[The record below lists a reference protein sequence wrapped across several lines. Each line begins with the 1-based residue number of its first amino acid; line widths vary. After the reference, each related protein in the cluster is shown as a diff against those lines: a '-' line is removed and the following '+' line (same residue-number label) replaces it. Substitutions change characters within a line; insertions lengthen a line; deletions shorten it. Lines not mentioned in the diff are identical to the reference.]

1 MAHRDSRERIE
12 EGRELERFARLDR
25 LVRSLVDRYERQRGE
40 TAALRN
46 ELQERDRRIHLLDEK
61 ILALNQGRQDA
72 AKRLDDL
79 IARLDQLDAELE
91 ARLEASGGSAAD

>member
-25 LVRSLVDRYERQRGE
+25 LVRSLVERYERLRGE
-40 TAALRN
+40 TLTLRD
-46 ELQERDRRIHLLDEK
+46 ELQERDRRLRLLDEK

-91 ARLEASGGSAAD
+91 ARLDASSGSAAD

>member
-25 LVRSLVDRYERQRGE
+25 LVRSLVDRYERLRGE